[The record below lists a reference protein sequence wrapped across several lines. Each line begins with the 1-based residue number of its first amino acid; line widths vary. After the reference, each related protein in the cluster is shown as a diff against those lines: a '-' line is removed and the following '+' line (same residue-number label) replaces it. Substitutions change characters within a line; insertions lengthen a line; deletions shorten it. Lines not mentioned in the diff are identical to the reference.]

1 MTINKATIDL
11 VKSFEGLRLKA
22 YKDAVG
28 VLTIGYG
35 TTAAAGVGIVPH
47 LGMTITE
54 AEAET
59 YLMRALEKFAD
70 KIRPKITAPINDNE
84 FGAFLS
90 LAYNVGPGAFAKSS
104 ALRKF
109 NAGDKAGAA
118 NAILLWNKAGGKV
131 LKGLVRRRE
140 AERALFLSPVVGG
153 RVKQTP
159 VSVTRPAPHVNAEA
173 PKRPAQ
179 AQSAPKP
186 SPAKKDRISFV
197 QGAVTAAS
205 LALAAWVT
213 NAAHKAMEIYDWLTP
228 WN

>member
-1 MTINKATIDL
+1 MTKINDATVDL
-11 VKSFEGLRLKA
+11 VKLFEGLRLKA

-59 YLMRALEKFAD
+59 YLTRALEKFAA
-70 KIRPKITAPINDNE
+70 KISPKITAPINENE

-90 LAYNVGPGAFAKSS
+90 LAYNIGPGAFAKSS

-131 LKGLVRRRE
+131 LSGLVRRRE
-140 AERALFLSPVVGG
+140 AERDLFLSPIG
-153 RVKQTP
+153 KTMPAAKPATP
-159 VSVTRPAPHVNAEA
+159 S
-173 PKRPAQ
+173 KRPAQ
-179 AQSAPKP
+179 SAKPSAPP
-186 SPAKKDRISFV
+186 SPAKSGG
-197 QGAVTAAS
+197 GAVAA
-205 LALAAWVT
+205 LLGGALVLIGAKIDAITAWVGS
-213 NAAHKAMEIYDWLTP
+213 WWP
-228 WN
+228 F

>member
-11 VKSFEGLRLKA
+11 VKLFEGLRLKA
-22 YKDAVG
+22 YKDPVG
-28 VLTIGYG
+28 IVTVGYG

-47 LGMTITE
+47 IGMTITE
-54 AEAET
+54 DEAET
-59 YLMRALEKFAD
+59 YLMRALEKFAL

-90 LAYNVGPGAFAKSS
+90 LAYNIGPGAFAKSS

-109 NAGDKAGAA
+109 NAGDRAGAA

-140 AERALFLSPVVGG
+140 AERALFLTPVGG

-159 VSVTRPAPHVNAEA
+159 VSVTRRTPHVNAANSPAQPQVA
-173 PKRPAQ
+173 PKV
-179 AQSAPKP
+179 SAP
-186 SPAKKDRISFV
+186 AKETV
-197 QGAVTAAS
+197 HG
-205 LALAAWVT
+205 LLGGLAAGALVLMAWA
-213 NAAHKAMEIYDWLTP
+213 NDLAHKALEFYHSITP